1 MRLDLTLE
9 ELHVIKSSIRE
20 KHTSLLK
27 GYNEMTIESAPRSV
41 HKMLDLVDSIDTK
54 VGKLIIK
61 AYEEL
66 YS

>member
-20 KHTSLLK
+20 KHTALLK

-54 VGKLIIK
+54 VGKSIIK